1 MRGRTWKGTGKKWR
15 TMASR
20 RLADRRHGPSRP
32 GRGAGGGDNHTG
44 LRRTSECG
52 GKLCAVRAPKRMAS
66 GRRDAPGLRR
76 RAGRAQPTPEAR
88 QGKGGGGGGL
98 GGCRCPEVA
107 TDPAPLA
114 VSWPGVR
121 LGPVGAGGGRP
132 GGQARGVW
140 TGRVAAPIHLPL
152 PRENGQSGLLRGSR
166 SRSGRSVQAEG
177 DPPEAL
183 DGC

>member
-1 MRGRTWKGTGKKWR
+1 MPCEHRKEWR
-15 TMASR
+15 
-20 RLADRRHGPSRP
+20 
-32 GRGAGGGDNHTG
+32 AGGGTPPGCAEGRAALSPH
-44 LRRTSECG
+44 RKPAKVRG
-52 GKLCAVRAPKRMAS
+52 GEEAVWADAAAPKS
-66 GRRDAPGLRR
+66 L
-76 RAGRAQPTPEAR
+76 PT
-88 QGKGGGGGGL
+88 L
-98 GGCRCPEVA
+98 L
-107 TDPAPLA
+107 PLA

>member
-107 TDPAPLA
+107 TDPAPLSCELA
-114 VSWPGVR
+114 RRSPW
-121 LGPVGAGGGRP
+121 AGRGGRRPAGRP
-132 GGQARGVW
+132 GPGCVDRESSGTDPSATAARKRTIGAPARQPQPQRAERP
-140 TGRVAAPIHLPL
+140 GR
-152 PRENGQSGLLRGSR
+152 G
-166 SRSGRSVQAEG
+166 
-177 DPPEAL
+177 
-183 DGC
+183 